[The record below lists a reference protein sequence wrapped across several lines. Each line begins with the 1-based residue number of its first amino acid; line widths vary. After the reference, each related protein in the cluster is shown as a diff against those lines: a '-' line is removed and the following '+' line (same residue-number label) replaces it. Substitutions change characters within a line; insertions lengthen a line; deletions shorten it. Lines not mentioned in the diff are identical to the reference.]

1 MPENVSEISVD
12 SPVRLTAV
20 WAVAA
25 LALGGA
31 AFAAVWG
38 TASTA
43 ATGVDTK
50 EAAEMTVTLA
60 PANPDTHGAL
70 AELLELSFEPADF
83 DKALTHYEIA
93 AALSPFDYL
102 RWQELGR
109 ARERRGDAEGAEAAL
124 RIAAKRA
131 PHYASV
137 AWVLG
142 NNLLRQGRAEEA
154 FAEISRA
161 VAADPRYTGP
171 AADLAWR
178 IFDGDL
184 PAIRAS
190 IGDSPRLTAAIA
202 VTLAEQERYD
212 ESLAQ
217 WSSIPDGLRAGEL
230 ADTGEALAA
239 KFYSA
244 KRYRAA
250 IAVGGSAASVGA
262 IGNPGFEA
270 GIRAERPGRFEW
282 SIGKAV
288 GVQVVPTN
296 GRRRSGANSLA
307 VVLTNAAGGIKILE
321 QVAAVEPGAAYRL
334 TVFFQGDLKGGG
346 MKWSAVDARDGA
358 VLGAAEVPPAAS
370 DWTELTLSFTA
381 PLETD
386 GVRLVLG
393 RDACKGSGC
402 AATGTV
408 WFDDLELIKQ

>member
-1 MPENVSEISVD
+1 MPQNISEISVD
-12 SPVRLTAV
+12 SSFRIAAV
-20 WAVAA
+20 WAVAG
-25 LALGGA
+25 LALVGA

-50 EAAEMTVTLA
+50 EAAEMTVTFA
-60 PANPDTHGAL
+60 PANPDTHGSL

-83 DKALTHYEIA
+83 DKALTHYETA
-93 AALSPFDYL
+93 TALSPFDYL

-124 RIAAKRA
+124 RIAAQRA

-154 FAEISRA
+154 FGEISRA

-178 IFDGDL
+178 IFDGDRSS
-184 PAIRAS
+184 IRAS

-217 WSSIPDGLRAGEL
+217 WSSIPGDLRNGEL
-230 ADTGEALAA
+230 EETGEALAA
-239 KFYSA
+239 KFYAA

-250 IAVGGSAASVGA
+250 LAVAGRESQASAIS
-262 IGNPGFEA
+262 NPGFEE

-282 SIGKAV
+282 SIGKAN

-307 VVLTNAAGGIKILE
+307 VVLTNAAGGIKVLE
-321 QVAAVEPGAAYRL
+321 QVVAVEPGAAYRL
-334 TVFFQGDLKGGG
+334 TVFFQGDLKGSGL
-346 MKWSAVDARDGA
+346 KWSVVDARDGA
-358 VLGAAEVPPAAS
+358 ILGMAEVPPAAN
-370 DWTELTLSFTA
+370 DWTELTIGFTV

-386 GVRLVLG
+386 GVRITLG

-408 WFDDLELIKQ
+408 WFDDLELITQ